1 MIVYGEIGRISHKAS
16 RYYDIINYWVKQVHS
31 SDNKY
36 IKQVYELLRSD
47 IETQR
52 NCINWCSLDRDL
64 ISTLGFYEIWLY
76 QDVGNVKLFL
86 LNVKQRIRDH
96 FIQGCSGILQD
107 SSRPTFINTLQIL
120 VFNHIKKC

>member
-16 RYYDIINYWVKQVHS
+16 RYYDMINYWVKQVHS

-52 NCINWCSLDRDL
+52 NCINWCSLVRDL
-64 ISTLGFYEIWLY
+64 IST
-76 QDVGNVKLFL
+76 
-86 LNVKQRIRDH
+86 
-96 FIQGCSGILQD
+96 
-107 SSRPTFINTLQIL
+107 
-120 VFNHIKKC
+120 